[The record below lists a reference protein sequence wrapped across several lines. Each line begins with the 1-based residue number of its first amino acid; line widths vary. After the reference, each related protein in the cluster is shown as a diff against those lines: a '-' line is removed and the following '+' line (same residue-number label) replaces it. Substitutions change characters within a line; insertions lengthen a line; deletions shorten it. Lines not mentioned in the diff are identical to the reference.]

1 MHNINNYLRIENHQ
15 LSLNNH
21 LIFCT
26 LYFDLYTCR
35 SWVDKNSLSS
45 LSLGLDLGG
54 GSGGSSSYINLS
66 YTLLSSGTESP
77 SFVFS
82 CNRVIIIIISAGLL
96 NTPQPRT
103 YLGLVF
109 RIWVDLGLDFAII
122 SIFSLIFVSWLNHTM
137 QWLSASKSGV
147 DKMIKYAPDLLTMYK
162 GV

>member
-1 MHNINNYLRIENHQ
+1 M
-15 LSLNNH
+15 
-21 LIFCT
+21 IFCT
-26 LYFDLYTCR
+26 LHFDLYTCR
-35 SWVDKNSLSS
+35 SWVDRNSLSS

-82 CNRVIIIIISAGLL
+82 CNHVIIIIFSARLL
-96 NTPQPRT
+96 NTPEPRI
-103 YLGLVF
+103 YLGLVL

-122 SIFSLIFVSWLNHTM
+122 SIFSLIFVSLWLNYTM
-137 QWLSASKSGV
+137 KWLSASKSGFN
-147 DKMIKYAPDLLTMYK
+147 KMILYAPDLLTRYK